1 MMAES
6 DDGGGSC
13 PPDVVAYSTV
23 VNLFFSQGQV
33 DTAYSAEH

>member
-13 PPDVVAYSTV
+13 PLDVVAYSTV
-23 VNLFFSQGQV
+23 IDLFFRQGQV

>member
-1 MMAES
+1 MMAEY

-13 PPDVVAYSTV
+13 PIDVVAYSTV
-23 VNLFFSQGQV
+23 IDLFFRQGQV